1 LESSH
6 RRIRKGIRERTGKSE
21 TNSEMEQFGDL
32 LAILSNLWNETYQK
46 EILQDVVDI
55 GRSLSPFVKDL
66 PRLRQEYRETRR
78 GAAIPID
85 DEERLDILENFIE
98 IFENNELDS
107 VLISSLQ
114 SILKLEGCSEI
125 I

>member
-1 LESSH
+1 MIMPH
-6 RRIRKGIRERTGKSE
+6 DIKGKS
-21 TNSEMEQFGDL
+21 
-32 LAILSNLWNETYQK
+32 SNFSQRK
-46 EILQDVVDI
+46 
-55 GRSLSPFVKDL
+55 
-66 PRLRQEYRETRR
+66 TRR

-85 DEERLDILENFIE
+85 DEDRLDILENFIE

-114 SILKLEGCSEI
+114 SILEVEGCSEI

>member
-1 LESSH
+1 MGVFPFKDIYKFKKPGH
-6 RRIRKGIRERTGKSE
+6 FQFDQE
-21 TNSEMEQFGDL
+21 TL
-32 LAILSNLWNETYQK
+32 KLSNLWNETYQK

-66 PRLRQEYRETRR
+66 PRLRQEYRKTRR
-78 GAAIPID
+78 GNTIPID
-85 DEERLDILENFIE
+85 DEERLGILENFIE

-114 SILKLEGCSEI
+114 SILEVEGCSEI
-125 I
+125 V